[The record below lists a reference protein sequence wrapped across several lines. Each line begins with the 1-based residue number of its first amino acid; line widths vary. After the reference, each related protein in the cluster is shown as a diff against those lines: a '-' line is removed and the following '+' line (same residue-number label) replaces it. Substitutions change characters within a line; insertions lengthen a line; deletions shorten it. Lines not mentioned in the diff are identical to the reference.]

1 MENRVAY
8 GIPNSVLTI
17 LVMMHA
23 LEYYKNKV
31 NLGRHEALITP
42 RIIIE
47 SEWGGEKRR
56 PLSLKCWCARH
67 WTCSYSC
74 PAIWQRSRRVAELG
88 LMPAQADFIDRA
100 LCIMVALLSDCSG
113 WPQGP
118 PSLPFPLTCWPHMNF
133 IGSVNHVS
141 LLYPSYPL
149 VEFYHVFVSCV
160 YQQKENVPILSSYP
174 PMENDINLS
183 CTAST
188 NCRWGA

>member
-56 PLSLKCWCARH
+56 PLSLKC
-67 WTCSYSC
+67 
-74 PAIWQRSRRVAELG
+74 
-88 LMPAQADFIDRA
+88 
-100 LCIMVALLSDCSG
+100 
-113 WPQGP
+113 
-118 PSLPFPLTCWPHMNF
+118 
-133 IGSVNHVS
+133 
-141 LLYPSYPL
+141 
-149 VEFYHVFVSCV
+149 
-160 YQQKENVPILSSYP
+160 
-174 PMENDINLS
+174 
-183 CTAST
+183 
-188 NCRWGA
+188 